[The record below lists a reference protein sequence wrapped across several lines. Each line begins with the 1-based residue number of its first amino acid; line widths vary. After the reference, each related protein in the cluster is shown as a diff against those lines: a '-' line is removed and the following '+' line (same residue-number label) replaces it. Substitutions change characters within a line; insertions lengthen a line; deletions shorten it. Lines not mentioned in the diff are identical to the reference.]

1 MPLHVGSGCLP
12 ATITNLR
19 INCIA
24 QSATPPEMSLWE
36 KIKEFFCSTHQT
48 EAQECIWTICHPSV
62 GTTREDVVSRFEQLR
77 MLVYAGYEESIH
89 SGRHGESHFCILDA
103 DNQEILS
110 VTLDDAGNYTVNCQ
124 GHNETY
130 RFTMDIEQGEE
141 CTEHAEGASGTLQ
154 VSPLPDPAAPQTP
167 AAYDA
172 VWSEWKRAAP
182 AEELRGRAATVQ
194 RICTCLNNG
203 SRELNVGESGLTALP
218 DCLPAH
224 ITTLVIPHNNYLTSL
239 PTLPSGLEVLTVE
252 DNQLTSLP
260 PLPSGLE
267 VLTVEDNQLTSLPPL
282 PSGLEVL
289 TVEDNQLTSLPPLPS
304 GLEVLTVEDN
314 QLTSLPP
321 LPSGLEVL
329 TVEDNQLTSL
339 PPLPSGLEVL
349 TVEDNQLT
357 SLPPLPS
364 GLEVLTVED
373 NQLTSLPP
381 LPSGLEVLTVEDNQ
395 LTSLPPLPAGL
406 VVLTVSGN
414 QLTSLPPLPAGL
426 QTLSVAGNQLTSL
439 PPLPAGLQMLLVAR
453 NQLTSLPPLPAGL
466 QMLLVARNQLTSLP
480 PLPPAGLQTL
490 SVAGNQLTSLPPL
503 PAGLQM
509 LSVAGNQLTR
519 LPPLPAGLRRL
530 LVAGNQLTSLPP
542 LPAGLQMLLVARN
555 QLTSLPPLPAGLQM
569 LSVSDNQLTSLP
581 LLPAGLELLTL
592 ERNPQLVRLP
602 PLPEGLQTLSVDANP
617 QLTRLPALPS
627 GLQRLYARNNQLTR
641 LPESITGLSSEAS
654 VNLEGNPLSERT
666 LQALREITSAPGY
679 SGPRILFDMAGA
691 SAPREAR
698 ALHLAAAGWLVPAR
712 EGEPA
717 PADRWHMF
725 GQEDNAAAF
734 SLFLDRLS
742 ETENFMKDAGFKA
755 QISSWLVQL
764 AEDEA
769 LRAKTFAMAT
779 EATASCQDRV
789 TLALHQMKNVQLVHD
804 AEKGQ
809 YDNNLAAL
817 VATGREMFRLEKLEQ
832 IAREKAGTLALA
844 DDVEVYLA
852 YQNKLKKALGLTSV
866 TAEMRFFG
874 VSGVTVSDLQA
885 AELQVKAAEKS
896 ELREWILQWGPLHSV
911 LERKA
916 PERVNALREKQ
927 ISDYEETYRML
938 SDTELRPFG
947 LVGNTDAERTIG
959 ARAMESAKKTFLDG
973 LRPLVEEMLGS
984 YLAP

>member
-77 MLVYAGYEESIH
+77 MLAYAGYEESIH

-110 VTLDDAGNYTVNCQ
+110 VTLDDAGNYSVNCQ

-154 VSPLPDPAAPQTP
+154 VSPLPAPAAPQTP
-167 AAYDA
+167 AEYDA
-172 VWSEWKRAAP
+172 VWSEWKGAAP

-218 DCLPAH
+218 DRLPAH

-239 PTLPSGLEVLTVE
+239 PT
-252 DNQLTSLP
+252 
-260 PLPSGLE
+260 
-267 VLTVEDNQLTSLPPL
+267 
-282 PSGLEVL
+282 
-289 TVEDNQLTSLPPLPS
+289 
-304 GLEVLTVEDN
+304 
-314 QLTSLPP
+314 
-321 LPSGLEVL
+321 
-329 TVEDNQLTSL
+329 
-339 PPLPSGLEVL
+339 
-349 TVEDNQLT
+349 
-357 SLPPLPS
+357 LPS

-466 QMLLVARNQLTSLP
+466 QML
-480 PLPPAGLQTL
+480 
-490 SVAGNQLTSLPPL
+490 
-503 PAGLQM
+503 
-509 LSVAGNQLTR
+509 SVAGNQLTR

-542 LPAGLQMLLVARN
+542 LPAGLQV
-555 QLTSLPPLPAGLQM
+555 
-569 LSVSDNQLTSLP
+569 LSVSENQLTSLP

>member
-1 MPLHVGSGCLP
+1 MPLHVGRGCLP

-89 SGRHGESHFCILDA
+89 SGRHGESHFYILDA

-154 VSPLPDPAAPQTP
+154 VSPLPAPAAPQTP
-167 AAYDA
+167 AEYDA
-172 VWSEWKRAAP
+172 VWSEWKGAAP

-218 DCLPAH
+218 DRLPAH

-239 PTLPSGLEVLTVE
+239 PT
-252 DNQLTSLP
+252 
-260 PLPSGLE
+260 
-267 VLTVEDNQLTSLPPL
+267 
-282 PSGLEVL
+282 
-289 TVEDNQLTSLPPLPS
+289 
-304 GLEVLTVEDN
+304 
-314 QLTSLPP
+314 
-321 LPSGLEVL
+321 
-329 TVEDNQLTSL
+329 
-339 PPLPSGLEVL
+339 
-349 TVEDNQLT
+349 
-357 SLPPLPS
+357 LPS

-466 QMLLVARNQLTSLP
+466 QML
-480 PLPPAGLQTL
+480 
-490 SVAGNQLTSLPPL
+490 
-503 PAGLQM
+503 
-509 LSVAGNQLTR
+509 SVAGNQLTR

-542 LPAGLQMLLVARN
+542 LPAGLQV
-555 QLTSLPPLPAGLQM
+555 

>member
-1 MPLHVGSGCLP
+1 
-12 ATITNLR
+12 
-19 INCIA
+19 
-24 QSATPPEMSLWE
+24 MSLWE

-239 PTLPSGLEVLTVE
+239 PTLL
-252 DNQLTSLP
+252 
-260 PLPSGLE
+260 
-267 VLTVEDNQLTSLPPL
+267 
-282 PSGLEVL
+282 
-289 TVEDNQLTSLPPLPS
+289 
-304 GLEVLTVEDN
+304 
-314 QLTSLPP
+314 
-321 LPSGLEVL
+321 
-329 TVEDNQLTSL
+329 
-339 PPLPSGLEVL
+339 
-349 TVEDNQLT
+349 
-357 SLPPLPS
+357 
-364 GLEVLTVED
+364 
-373 NQLTSLPP
+373 
-381 LPSGLEVLTVEDNQ
+381 SGLEVLTVEDNQ

-466 QMLLVARNQLTSLP
+466 QML
-480 PLPPAGLQTL
+480 
-490 SVAGNQLTSLPPL
+490 
-503 PAGLQM
+503 
-509 LSVAGNQLTR
+509 SVAGNQLTR

-542 LPAGLQMLLVARN
+542 LPAGLQV
-555 QLTSLPPLPAGLQM
+555 

>member
-1 MPLHVGSGCLP
+1 MPLHVGRGCLP

-154 VSPLPDPAAPQTP
+154 VSPLPAPAAPQTP
-167 AAYDA
+167 AEYDA
-172 VWSEWKRAAP
+172 VWSEWKGAAP

-218 DCLPAH
+218 DRLPAH

-260 PLPSGLE
+260 PLP
-267 VLTVEDNQLTSLPPL
+267 
-282 PSGLEVL
+282 
-289 TVEDNQLTSLPPLPS
+289 
-304 GLEVLTVEDN
+304 
-314 QLTSLPP
+314 
-321 LPSGLEVL
+321 
-329 TVEDNQLTSL
+329 
-339 PPLPSGLEVL
+339 
-349 TVEDNQLT
+349 
-357 SLPPLPS
+357 
-364 GLEVLTVED
+364 
-373 NQLTSLPP
+373 
-381 LPSGLEVLTVEDNQ
+381 
-395 LTSLPPLPAGL
+395 
-406 VVLTVSGN
+406 
-414 QLTSLPPLPAGL
+414 
-426 QTLSVAGNQLTSL
+426 
-439 PPLPAGLQMLLVAR
+439 
-453 NQLTSLPPLPAGL
+453 
-466 QMLLVARNQLTSLP
+466 
-480 PLPPAGLQTL
+480 
-490 SVAGNQLTSLPPL
+490 
-503 PAGLQM
+503 
-509 LSVAGNQLTR
+509 
-519 LPPLPAGLRRL
+519 AGLRRL

-542 LPAGLQMLLVARN
+542 LPAGLQV
-555 QLTSLPPLPAGLQM
+555 

-691 SAPREAR
+691 SAPRETR

>member
-48 EAQECIWTICHPSV
+48 EALECIWTICHPSV

-77 MLVYAGYEESIH
+77 MLAYAGYEESIH

-103 DNQEILS
+103 DSQEILS
-110 VTLDDAGNYTVNCQ
+110 VTLDDAGNYIVNCQ

-154 VSPLPDPAAPQTP
+154 VSPLPAPAAPQTP
-167 AAYDA
+167 AEYDA
-172 VWSEWKRAAP
+172 VWSEWTRVAP

-282 PSGLEVL
+282 PAGLEL
-289 TVEDNQLTSLPPLPS
+289 
-304 GLEVLTVEDN
+304 
-314 QLTSLPP
+314 
-321 LPSGLEVL
+321 
-329 TVEDNQLTSL
+329 
-339 PPLPSGLEVL
+339 
-349 TVEDNQLT
+349 
-357 SLPPLPS
+357 
-364 GLEVLTVED
+364 
-373 NQLTSLPP
+373 
-381 LPSGLEVLTVEDNQ
+381 
-395 LTSLPPLPAGL
+395 
-406 VVLTVSGN
+406 LTVSGN

-426 QTLSVAGNQLTSL
+426 QMLLVAGNQLTSL
-439 PPLPAGLQMLLVAR
+439 PPLPAGLQMLLVAG

-466 QMLLVARNQLTSLP
+466 QM
-480 PLPPAGLQTL
+480 L

-509 LSVAGNQLTR
+509 LSVAGNQLT
-519 LPPLPAGLRRL
+519 
-530 LVAGNQLTSLPP
+530 S
-542 LPAGLQMLLVARN
+542 
-555 QLTSLPPLPAGLQM
+555 
-569 LSVSDNQLTSLP
+569 
-581 LLPAGLELLTL
+581 
-592 ERNPQLVRLP
+592 LP

-666 LQALREITSAPGY
+666 LQALQNITSAPGY

-698 ALHLAAAGWLVPAR
+698 ALHLAAANWLVPAR

-734 SLFLDRLS
+734 SLFLDRLG
-742 ETENFMKDAGFKA
+742 ETENCIKDAGFKA

-804 AEKGQ
+804 AEKGE
-809 YDNNLAAL
+809 YDNNLVVL

-832 IAREKAGTLALA
+832 IAREKAGTLALV
-844 DDVEVYLA
+844 DEIEVWLA
-852 YQNKLKKALGLTSV
+852 YQNKLKKSLGLTSV
-866 TAEMRFFG
+866 TAEMRFFD

-896 ELREWILQWGPLHSV
+896 EFREWILQWGPLHGV

-984 YLAP
+984 YLKARQRLN

>member
-1 MPLHVGSGCLP
+1 
-12 ATITNLR
+12 
-19 INCIA
+19 
-24 QSATPPEMSLWE
+24 
-36 KIKEFFCSTHQT
+36 
-48 EAQECIWTICHPSV
+48 
-62 GTTREDVVSRFEQLR
+62 
-77 MLVYAGYEESIH
+77 
-89 SGRHGESHFCILDA
+89 
-103 DNQEILS
+103 
-110 VTLDDAGNYTVNCQ
+110 
-124 GHNETY
+124 
-130 RFTMDIEQGEE
+130 
-141 CTEHAEGASGTLQ
+141 
-154 VSPLPDPAAPQTP
+154 
-167 AAYDA
+167 
-172 VWSEWKRAAP
+172 
-182 AEELRGRAATVQ
+182 
-194 RICTCLNNG
+194 
-203 SRELNVGESGLTALP
+203 
-218 DCLPAH
+218 
-224 ITTLVIPHNNYLTSL
+224 
-239 PTLPSGLEVLTVE
+239 
-252 DNQLTSLP
+252 
-260 PLPSGLE
+260 
-267 VLTVEDNQLTSLPPL
+267 
-282 PSGLEVL
+282 
-289 TVEDNQLTSLPPLPS
+289 
-304 GLEVLTVEDN
+304 
-314 QLTSLPP
+314 
-321 LPSGLEVL
+321 
-329 TVEDNQLTSL
+329 
-339 PPLPSGLEVL
+339 
-349 TVEDNQLT
+349 
-357 SLPPLPS
+357 
-364 GLEVLTVED
+364 
-373 NQLTSLPP
+373 
-381 LPSGLEVLTVEDNQ
+381 
-395 LTSLPPLPAGL
+395 
-406 VVLTVSGN
+406 
-414 QLTSLPPLPAGL
+414 
-426 QTLSVAGNQLTSL
+426 
-439 PPLPAGLQMLLVAR
+439 
-453 NQLTSLPPLPAGL
+453 
-466 QMLLVARNQLTSLP
+466 
-480 PLPPAGLQTL
+480 
-490 SVAGNQLTSLPPL
+490 
-503 PAGLQM
+503 
-509 LSVAGNQLTR
+509 
-519 LPPLPAGLRRL
+519 
-530 LVAGNQLTSLPP
+530 
-542 LPAGLQMLLVARN
+542 
-555 QLTSLPPLPAGLQM
+555 
-569 LSVSDNQLTSLP
+569 
-581 LLPAGLELLTL
+581 
-592 ERNPQLVRLP
+592 
-602 PLPEGLQTLSVDANP
+602 

-627 GLQRLYARNNQLTR
+627 GLQRLYAHNNQLTR

-666 LQALREITSAPGY
+666 LQALQNITSAPGY

-691 SAPREAR
+691 SAP
-698 ALHLAAAGWLVPAR
+698 R